1 MQERRHF
8 RDARFL
14 RDDVAAF
21 EKVELDDRGT
31 ANRHGTSG
39 LDEQTGG
46 DERAAG
52 GEQVVDDENAL
63 AGLDGVALNLD
74 GVWAVFLLVRLA
86 ERVAGQFARLAQR
99 HEADAER
106 ECNDGTEDEAAR
118 FETSDS
124 VDLLCAKVSG
134 QRVAHELEGRRV
146 AEQRC
151 DVEKVDAFELTRRNQ
166 SFDASDIVGTERH
179 LLGQMWR
186 GFVNS
191 FGFHTMSFVA
201 DDSDLTKEELEERR
215 LLRSI
220 AGASKAK
227 AFSITPSASTSNSSA
242 ASLASPRTA
251 TAAPAP
257 TSSSSSS
264 TQSPRDSN
272 ASVPVW
278 KQRQLEA
285 EAATRARLEA
295 EAAAKQAQLKK
306 SVHTAA
312 AGDVDSAG
320 MLSPRAGADEVQRE
334 RVLVDYLHGKTGATD
349 EVQRA
354 ADAERERLETIFKA
368 KPGVNK
374 KRFEPIAKEA
384 QERMAEAEKER
395 EAEHAKREAAADAA
409 EQRRAALIAERARA
423 AVATLRAA
431 ERHYDGPD
439 AKTEHLNELERGV
452 VAEIAALRADPAAYK
467 KKLLDRRMRYDGNV
481 LTLADPDG
489 PTVHLKTSEGVAAV
503 DAAIKALDLASPAP
517 IAHEKAV
524 TRAMFTAVRKAP
536 NAKPNAVA
544 DIANYGA
551 VSGTA
556 RQLMYRGPVI
566 DAADVV
572 ISLLV
577 DDGEPQ
583 RTRRDALL
591 ADKFKHFG
599 VAAACDES
607 GKFNYCFILLLSN
620 FAEKA

>member
-1 MQERRHF
+1 
-8 RDARFL
+8 
-14 RDDVAAF
+14 
-21 EKVELDDRGT
+21 
-31 ANRHGTSG
+31 
-39 LDEQTGG
+39 
-46 DERAAG
+46 
-52 GEQVVDDENAL
+52 
-63 AGLDGVALNLD
+63 
-74 GVWAVFLLVRLA
+74 
-86 ERVAGQFARLAQR
+86 
-99 HEADAER
+99 
-106 ECNDGTEDEAAR
+106 
-118 FETSDS
+118 
-124 VDLLCAKVSG
+124 
-134 QRVAHELEGRRV
+134 
-146 AEQRC
+146 
-151 DVEKVDAFELTRRNQ
+151 
-166 SFDASDIVGTERH
+166 
-179 LLGQMWR
+179 
-186 GFVNS
+186 
-191 FGFHTMSFVA
+191 MSFA
-201 DDSDLTKEELEERR
+201 DESDLTKEELEERR

-227 AFSITPSASTSNSSA
+227 AFSITPSAPSTNSNSSNNS
-242 ASLASPRTA
+242 ASSVASPRT
-251 TAAPAP
+251 TAAPSVASP
-257 TSSSSSS
+257 R
-264 TQSPRDSN
+264 TQSPRDGG
-272 ASVPVW
+272 SVPVW

-295 EAAAKQAQLKK
+295 EASAKQAQLKK
-306 SVHTAA
+306 SVHT
-312 AGDVDSAG
+312 DVDSAG
-320 MLSPRAGADEVQRE
+320 ALSPRAGADEVLRE

-384 QERMAEAEKER
+384 QERMADAEKER

-409 EQRRAALIAERARA
+409 DQRRAALVAERARA

-439 AKTEHLNELERGV
+439 ATTEHLNELERGV

-467 KKLLDRRMRYDGNV
+467 KKLLDRRLRYDGNV